1 MLLRLTTSFLIVFK
15 IKPHQLVS
23 MVKIVHT
30 NSNNLNTWVSVLSMP
45 SLIIFLFDTILYI
58 MSALSGEP
66 GRAQPIL
73 ETERPE
79 HLLPHFSTSK

>member
-1 MLLRLTTSFLIVFK
+1 
-15 IKPHQLVS
+15 
-23 MVKIVHT
+23 
-30 NSNNLNTWVSVLSMP
+30 MP